1 METDVEHV
9 SKHLLPVRE
18 GVQSRISE
26 PGESCDHYLGLL
38 RDFYESHP
46 ERPAIDLSFTSP
58 DTLPQPQRSL
68 LVHYSDMTSTLSRHY
83 GESLVL
89 RVLDRHQGPQWYRRH
104 IVLETATS
112 RRPVEYGAMRVLLP
126 ILSEAARAE
135 VLEAKLPLGSILVR
149 HGLNYRH
156 CPGGFF
162 SVHTNHL
169 IEQALKLSWP
179 QWLYGRCN
187 CMSDEVGR
195 VVAEVIEILPP

>member
-1 METDVEHV
+1 MEHA
-9 SKHLLPVRE
+9 SKHSLPVRE
-18 GVQSRISE
+18 KIPARTTE
-26 PGESCDHYLGLL
+26 PGESCDRYVALL
-38 RDFYESHP
+38 QDFYKVLP
-46 ERPAIDLSFTSP
+46 ERPAIDATFVPS

-68 LVHYSDMTSTLSRHY
+68 LVHYSDMTSTLGRHY
-83 GESLVL
+83 GEPIVL
-89 RVLDRHQGPQWYRRH
+89 RLLDHHEGPQWYRRH

-126 ILSEAARAE
+126 LLSDAARAE
-135 VLEAKLPLGSILVR
+135 VLEAKLPLGAILAR

-162 SVHTNHL
+162 RLHTNHL
-169 IEQALKLSWP
+169 IEQALQISWP